1 MSKKVYQLSLDFDQ
15 ILKLVEQLSESEKIK
30 LSKELEKKL
39 REQKLTEL
47 LQAFETD
54 DLSLEEIT
62 EEVETVRSENYGKSK
77 NS

>member
-39 REQKLTEL
+39 RQQKLTEL

>member
-62 EEVETVRSENYGKSK
+62 EEVETVRFDWKTND
-77 NS
+77 